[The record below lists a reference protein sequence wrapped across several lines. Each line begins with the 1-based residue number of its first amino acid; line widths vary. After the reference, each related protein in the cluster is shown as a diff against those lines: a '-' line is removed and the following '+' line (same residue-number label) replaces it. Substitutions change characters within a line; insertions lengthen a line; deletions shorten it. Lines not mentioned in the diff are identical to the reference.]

1 MSLKTESRISLSKI
15 VYLYLALPVVI
26 FMLTWIRPSIGI
38 PAALLILGALVLAA
52 RKAETSSITFSRRTI
67 FITIAIAFVWCFF
80 AGQGGFWY
88 QSADHAWRNAVYR
101 DLVYHSWPVVFEQQN
116 VLLNYYVGYW
126 LVPALL
132 GKALFFITQNA
143 RVAWMSAKIA
153 LLLWSTFS
161 ITLCFLLLANVLQ
174 CNSPKRNFAA
184 IIVFIFFSGLDI
196 LGVYILNKRA
206 GLHLEWW
213 CPGCQYSSFTTCL
226 FWVFNQAV
234 PAWIA
239 TLLLLYDRRI
249 ENFAFCGLA
258 ILISSPIPL
267 IGLFPIYLAVGLEKL
282 IRSKEKL
289 AIVKTIFS
297 LQNIIA
303 CLIIFPICFIYFSE
317 NAAVSKKGVI
327 PQKPVVVVQAASAQA
342 STPALTNAPNQPAP
356 KPDSQAVKT
365 IKRGIKLALFFVF
378 EAGIYLLML
387 LRKKRKSILF
397 WCVVI
402 ELMII
407 PFIHIGMANDF
418 CMRASIPSLVVLM
431 TMVFDDFYD
440 SYENKSFKFT
450 VYCIIF
456 AFAIL
461 TPGKE
466 FYRGVFEIYKHRK
479 FEENRIISI
488 ERTISKNRR
497 WNNFISYDYSDSLF
511 YKYLAK

>member
-1 MSLKTESRISLSKI
+1 MESRVSLSKI
-15 VYLYLALPVVI
+15 AYLYLALPVII

-38 PAALLILGALVLAA
+38 PAALLVIGALFLAT
-52 RKAETSSITFSRRTI
+52 RKSEASAITFSHRTI
-67 FITIAIAFVWCFF
+67 FITIAVAFVWCFF

-88 QSADHAWRNAVYR
+88 QSADHAWRNAVFR
-101 DLVYHSWPVVFEQQN
+101 DLVYHPWPVVFEQQN

-132 GKALFFITQNA
+132 GKALFFITQSA
-143 RVAWMSAKIA
+143 GVAWMTAKIA

-161 ITLCFLLLANVLQ
+161 ITLCFMLLANVLR
-174 CNSPKRNFAA
+174 CDSPKRYFAA
-184 IIVFIFFSGLDI
+184 VIVFIFFSGLDI
-196 LGVYILNKRA
+196 LGVYILNKKA

-213 CPGCQYSSFTTCL
+213 CHGCQYSSFTTCL

-239 TLLLLYDRRI
+239 TLLLLNDRRI
-249 ENFAFCGLA
+249 EIFAFCGLA

-267 IGLFPIYLAVGLEKL
+267 IGLFPIYLAVGLEEL
-282 IRSKEKL
+282 IKSKEKL
-289 AIVKTIFS
+289 IMVKKIFS

-327 PQKPVVVVQAASAQA
+327 PQKPAVVVQVAPAQA
-342 STPALTNAPNQPAP
+342 STPALSNAPNQPAP
-356 KPDSQAVKT
+356 KPDSKAVKM
-365 IKRGIKLALFFVF
+365 IKRGIKLVLFFVF

-397 WCVVI
+397 WCIVI

-418 CMRASIPSLVVLM
+418 CMRASISPLVVLM

-440 SYENKSFKFT
+440 SYEKKSIKFT

-456 AFAIL
+456 AFAFL
-461 TPGKE
+461 TSGKE
-466 FYRGVFEIYKHRK
+466 FYRGAFEIYKHRK
-479 FEENRIISI
+479 FEDNRIISI
-488 ERTISKNRR
+488 ENTISKNRR
-497 WNNFISYDYSDSLF
+497 WNNFISYDYSESFL
-511 YKYLAK
+511 YKYLAKKN

>member
-1 MSLKTESRISLSKI
+1 MELRMSLDRIA
-15 VYLYLALPVVI
+15 YLYLALPVII
-26 FMLTWIRPSIGI
+26 FMFTWIRPLIGI
-38 PAALLILGALVLAA
+38 SAALLVGFALFLAV
-52 RKAETSSITFSRRTI
+52 RKAVASPISFSRRTI
-67 FITIAIAFVWCFF
+67 FITIAVAFVWCFF

-88 QSADHAWRNAVYR
+88 QSGDHAWRNAVYR
-101 DLVYHSWPVVFEQQN
+101 DLVYHPWPVVFEQQN

-143 RVAWMSAKIA
+143 GVAWMTAKIA
-153 LLLWSTFS
+153 LLLWSTLS
-161 ITLCFLLLANVLQ
+161 ITLCFLLLANVLR
-174 CNSPKRNFAA
+174 CDSPKRYFAA

-196 LGVYILNKRA
+196 LGIYILNKKA

-226 FWVFNQAV
+226 FWVFNQAI

-249 ENFAFCGLA
+249 ENYAFCGLA

-282 IRSKEKL
+282 IKSRDKL
-289 AIVKTIFS
+289 AIVKKIS
-297 LQNIIA
+297 SMQNIIA
-303 CLIIFPICFIYFSE
+303 CLVIFPICFIYFSD
-317 NAAVSKKGVI
+317 NAAASRKGVMT
-327 PQKPVVVVQAASAQA
+327 QKPGAVIQAAP
-342 STPALTNAPNQPAP
+342 TPAIFAPSNVPNQSAP
-356 KPDSQAVKT
+356 KPDSQTVK
-365 IKRGIKLALFFVF
+365 IMKRGIKLVLFFFF
-378 EAGIYLLML
+378 ESGIYLLML
-387 LRKKRKSILF
+387 LRKNRKSILF
-397 WCVVI
+397 WCIFI

-418 CMRASIPSLVVLM
+418 CMRASIPPLVVLM

-440 SYENKSFKFT
+440 SYERKSFKFT
-450 VYCIIF
+450 LYFVILAF
-456 AFAIL
+456 AFL

-466 FYRGVFEIYKHRK
+466 FYRGAFEIYKHRK

-488 ERTISKNRR
+488 EKTISKNRR
-497 WNNFISYDYSDSLF
+497 WNNFISYDYSESLF
-511 YKYLAK
+511 YKYLAKRIR